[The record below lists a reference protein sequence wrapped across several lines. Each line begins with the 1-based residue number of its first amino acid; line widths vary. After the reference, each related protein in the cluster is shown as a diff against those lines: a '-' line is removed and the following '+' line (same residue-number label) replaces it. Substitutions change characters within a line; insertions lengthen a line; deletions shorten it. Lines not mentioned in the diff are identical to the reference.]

1 MTTPIDADAL
11 RKELS
16 RNWFK
21 LAAIALSLTVLASLA
36 YIAYPAL
43 LTGMSEMDLSRLA
56 LSILELGLDAATWL
70 YTNHVLYGACLA
82 LLVLSKFYA
91 ARACTALL
99 PLGGSFDH
107 NKKETAL
114 EGLKLAKKAQTLTDG
129 FMLSILLHC
138 MATVIFSMQKTNY
151 MPEYNPELVLGFLFA
166 SVMLFTTLAATPLVQ
181 PAYLRVKSV
190 ENTEFWTQMRNAY
203 WSLHGVGSDWF
214 SDIAFVQCIAVLA
227 KKRLKELH
235 D

>member
-36 YIAYPAL
+36 YISYPAL
-43 LTGMSEMDLSRLA
+43 LTGMSRMDLRGLA
-56 LSILELGLDAATWL
+56 FSIFELGLDTATWL
-70 YTNHVLYGACLA
+70 YTHHVLYGACLA
-82 LLVLSKFYA
+82 LLVLSKVYA
-91 ARACTALL
+91 AQACTALL
-99 PLGGSFDH
+99 PLGSSFDH
-107 NKKETAL
+107 DKKETAL
-114 EGLKLAKKAQTLTDG
+114 EGLKLANKAKALNDG

-166 SVMLFTTLAATPLVQ
+166 IAMLFAASAATPLVQ
-181 PAYLRVKSV
+181 PAYLSVKSV
-190 ENTEFWTQMRNAY
+190 DNKEFWIQMRNAY
-203 WSLHGVGSDWF
+203 WSLHGAGSDWF

-227 KKRLKELH
+227 KNRLKELH